1 MICSLRRAICV
12 SCLIAIVLLVGQAA
26 FAQDANDPIPGQPGK
41 DVVWVPTPDDLVE
54 QMLDLAKV
62 TPKDFVMDLGSGD
75 GRNIIAAAKRGAWGM
90 GIEFNPKL
98 VELSKAN
105 ASRAGVYDQAQFV
118 EGDMFE
124 ADISEANVL
133 LLFLLP
139 SNLVQLRSKFL
150 DMRPGSR
157 IVSNTFGIEGWT
169 ADATENVP
177 NCTTWCSVMLW
188 VVPAKVGGTWETSK
202 GPLTI
207 TQNYQMISGTL
218 GGMPITGRLNGD
230 RITFTAG
237 GTEYA
242 GTVTKNQIEG
252 EGWTASRR

>member
-1 MICSLRRAICV
+1 
-12 SCLIAIVLLVGQAA
+12 
-26 FAQDANDPIPGQPGK
+26 
-41 DVVWVPTPDDLVE
+41 
-54 QMLDLAKV
+54 
-62 TPKDFVMDLGSGD
+62 
-75 GRNIIAAAKRGAWGM
+75 M

-139 SNLVQLRSKFL
+139 SNLLQLRSKFL

-230 RITFTAG
+230 RDSPVRVIHQAHRATRKAR
-237 GTEYA
+237 
-242 GTVTKNQIEG
+242 
-252 EGWTASRR
+252 GWR